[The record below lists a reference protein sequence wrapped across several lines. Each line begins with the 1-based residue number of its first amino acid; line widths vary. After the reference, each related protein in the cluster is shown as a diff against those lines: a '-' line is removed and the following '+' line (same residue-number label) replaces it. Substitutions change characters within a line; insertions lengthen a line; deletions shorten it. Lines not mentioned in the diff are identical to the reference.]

1 MENSNSKIKIPQW
14 WFELNDFILKSF
26 TQNKKGMTQDKL
38 NSMLQNAGI
47 PISRIPQNLA
57 QQMAEFGIIT
67 EGDAKRFLANSLHET
82 GGFKT
87 FSESGFYTTENRLKE
102 VFPSAFGRPGKVGK
116 YNPKEYLRNEVKL
129 FNLVYDDRK
138 FPKGLGNVQDGD
150 GHLFKGR
157 GSQQTTGR
165 NNYAKLSADVGI
177 DFLKKPELLETDQFK
192 FISGLSFWKTN
203 KISNKTNLL
212 DARKAI
218 VGSSGHGYNNVKIWY
233 DKLK

>member
-1 MENSNSKIKIPQW
+1 MKIPDWWNEISNLILKIIESNS
-14 WFELNDFILKSF
+14 
-26 TQNKKGMTQDKL
+26 KGMTQDKL

-57 QQMAEFGIIT
+57 QQMTEFGIIT
-67 EGDAKRFLANSLHET
+67 EGDAKRFLSNSLHET
-82 GGFKT
+82 RGFT
-87 FSESGFYTTENRLKE
+87 SFSESGFYTTENRLKE
-102 VFPSAFGRPGKVGK
+102 VFPSAFGKPGKTGK
-116 YNPKEYLRNEVKL
+116 YNPKEYLRNETKL
-129 FNLVYDDRK
+129 FNLVYDDRI
-138 FPKGLGNVQDGD
+138 FPKGLGNNQDGD
-150 GHLFKGR
+150 GHRFKGR

-165 NNYAKLSADVGI
+165 NNYKKLSEDVGI
-177 DFLKKPELLETDQFK
+177 DFVKNPQLLETDEYK

-218 VGSSGHGYNNVKIWY
+218 VGKSGHGYNDVKIWY